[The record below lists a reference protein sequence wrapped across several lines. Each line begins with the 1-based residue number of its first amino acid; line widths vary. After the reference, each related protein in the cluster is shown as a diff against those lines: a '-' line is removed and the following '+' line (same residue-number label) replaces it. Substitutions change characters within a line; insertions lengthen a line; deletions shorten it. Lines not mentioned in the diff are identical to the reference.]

1 MKWRELVNA
10 PERGTHL
17 GSLHALPDGGV
28 QEVAFGEG
36 KNIFPIILLR
46 EGEKVV
52 AYLNRCPHYSIPLN
66 TKPGKFFI
74 LPDRQIM
81 CATHCA
87 LFRISDGHCIDG
99 PVKGDNLTEIVIDID
114 PAGELSVAGD

>member
-1 MKWRELVNA
+1 MNWRELTYA
-10 PERGTHL
+10 PATGTRL
-17 GSLHALPDGGV
+17 GNLNELPEGGV
-28 QEVAFGEG
+28 REVLFGEG
-36 KNIFPIILLR
+36 KDAFPIILLR
-46 EGEKVV
+46 EQQEVI

-66 TKPGKFFI
+66 TEPGKFFI

-99 PVKGDNLTEIVIDID
+99 PVKGDHLTEIAIDID
-114 PAGELSVAGD
+114 AAGELSIAGD